1 MIVFLRVTK
10 SRFTLSLVF
19 ASSITAAAS
28 IGPLSPICQRLP
40 LRLREAQF
48 WASSARRATFE
59 VLRQSAASSDCESI
73 ADPEAVDTP
82 NPLMNHTGPGTRIAL
97 SFIVGIDGRVHSPL
111 ILQNADESQGATLID
126 AVNQWR
132 YRPAM
137 CKGAPVESE
146 GRVEFSQR

>member
-1 MIVFLRVTK
+1 
-10 SRFTLSLVF
+10 
-19 ASSITAAAS
+19 
-28 IGPLSPICQRLP
+28 
-40 LRLREAQF
+40 
-48 WASSARRATFE
+48 

-82 NPLMNHTGPGTRIAL
+82 NPLMNHAGSGTLIAL

-111 ILQNADESQGATLID
+111 ILQNADESQDATLID